1 MPTIHSTSININN
14 RETPLHSRMIRN
26 AGTVVHAEAGTTGL
40 SGYCYRKKG
49 SRTFL
54 SLRFDR
60 GDFQF
65 LPILD
70 REENIVGFSLAC
82 CGDDGLLSVMD
93 AIEFTGRTLLD
104 QCREQD
110 AEGGPDCA

>member
-1 MPTIHSTSININN
+1 MHTIHSTSININN
-14 RETPLHSRMIRN
+14 RETPIRSRMIRN
-26 AGTVVHAEAGTTGL
+26 AGTVVRTEAGTTGL
-40 SGYCYRKKG
+40 SGYCCRKKG

-60 GDFQF
+60 GDFHF
-65 LPILD
+65 MPILD
-70 REENIVGFSLAC
+70 REGNIVGFSLAC

-93 AIEFTGRTLLD
+93 AIEFAGRTLLD
-104 QCREQD
+104 QCREQE